1 MSDRLKLA
9 FAEAAKLPEDEQDM
23 FAAFLLAELEEER
36 LWRQSLIKSGDLLAK
51 LAREARNER
60 ARGETKPLDDLLR

>member
-23 FAAFLLAELEEER
+23 FAAFLLAELEDES
-36 LWRQSLIKSGDLLAK
+36 LWRESFSKSADLLSK
-51 LAREARNER
+51 LAGEARDEK
-60 ARGETKPLDDLLR
+60 ARGETEPLDDLLR